1 MVIELRTQ
9 REGRGWEA
17 RASVT
22 DVLTVRRYGT
32 SEIRAMEAA
41 LSSAVRRV
49 YEIMEDGQLALNDV
63 FPLTFS
69 DRDGVR

>member
-1 MVIELRTQ
+1 MVIELQTQ
-9 REGRGWEA
+9 RVGKDWEA
-17 RASVT
+17 RASVPS
-22 DVLTVRRYGT
+22 VFTVRRYGR
-32 SEIRAMEAA
+32 SEIRAKECA
-41 LSSAVRRV
+41 LSASIRRV